1 MLSLLIVGNSYR
13 NARSKL
19 LVTFSCL
26 RRLCDWTEAYID
38 LLRLSLNEKY
48 PRYDYGFHGPPKES
62 MGRATLLSES

>member
-19 LVTFSCL
+19 LVPSSCL

-38 LLRLSLNEKY
+38 LLRLSLKEKY
-48 PRYDYGFHGPPKES
+48 PRYDYGFHRPPKGS